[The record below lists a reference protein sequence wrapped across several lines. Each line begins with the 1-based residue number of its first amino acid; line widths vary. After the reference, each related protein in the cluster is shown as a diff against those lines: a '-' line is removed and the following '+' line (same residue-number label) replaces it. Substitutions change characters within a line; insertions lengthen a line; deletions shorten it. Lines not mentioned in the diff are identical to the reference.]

1 MNTENASI
9 FFPEYGP
16 ATDAPEVVTLNF
28 IGDALLVTADDQLPD
43 FSMLE
48 LLGSPQHSFAIGSAE
63 GRGYQMRVW
72 PARTE
77 FPPALV
83 KANYRALMG
92 VWSQVQW
99 EAASRAKQLAVW
111 LQENQYCGVCG
122 NRLETAEQTPAR
134 QCGECGFNAYPRIS
148 PVCIVLISRGDEI
161 LLARSPHFPPGL
173 YSSLAGHVEAGESA
187 EACAIREVREE
198 AGIEIRNLRWF
209 GSQSWPFP
217 HSLMLGFF
225 AEYAGGELV
234 LQADEI
240 EDAQWFR
247 RDNLPTLPHPSTI
260 AYRMIQAW
268 VKQGK

>member
-1 MNTENASI
+1 MNTENDSI

-16 ATDAPEVVTLNF
+16 ATNAREVVTLNF
-28 IGDALLVTADDQLPD
+28 IGDALLVTADDQLPGL
-43 FSMLE
+43 SMLAS
-48 LLGSPQHSFAIGSAE
+48 LGLPQHSFAIGSAE
-63 GRGYQMRVW
+63 GRGYEMRVW
-72 PARTE
+72 SAHTE
-77 FPPALV
+77 FPPGLV

-92 VWSQVQW
+92 IWSQVLW

-111 LQENQYCGVCG
+111 LHENQYCGVCG

-134 QCGECGFNAYPRIS
+134 QCGACGFNAYPRIS

-161 LLARSPHFPPGL
+161 LLARSPHFSPGL
-173 YSSLAGHVEAGESA
+173 YSALAGHVEAGESA
-187 EACAIREVREE
+187 EACARREVREE
-198 AGIEIRNLRWF
+198 AGIEISNLRWF

-225 AEYAGGELV
+225 AEYSGGELV
-234 LQADEI
+234 IQSDEI

-268 VKQGK
+268 IARD